1 MVQPIERLRATVER
15 ADGEDPNDIAGNMRA
30 EREADSSAVRILR
43 FLTSDGADEEVA
55 RALRAR
61 KFERTGRVN
70 TIGKMDPPT
79 ENELDDARALLSLIA
94 QKGMGE

>member
-30 EREADSSAVRILR
+30 EREADSSAIRILR

-55 RALRAR
+55 RTMRA
-61 KFERTGRVN
+61 EMVAQPGR
-70 TIGKMDPPT
+70 GDP
-79 ENELDDARALLSLIA
+79 DDVEWGAVARAILNLIA
-94 QKGMGE
+94 AKGMGE